1 MTGLRA
7 VSPDSVRE
15 TLADGLRLLVGHG
28 RKYSVA
34 QIADA
39 TGDGVSTI
47 KSYLQGRQLPTA
59 DHLLRL
65 IAVLGPGLG
74 NGLFRLIGM
83 ELRVV
88 DTDDASLLDV
98 HADNAALCAAMAE
111 ALRDGRIDHMEAARL
126 QPLLE
131 ALRDS
136 IDGVLQ
142 QAAQA
147 KVRRRRRVK

>member
-7 VSPDSVRE
+7 LGPDTVRE
-15 TLADGLRLLVGHG
+15 TLADGLRLLVGQG
-28 RKYSVA
+28 RKYSTA
-34 QIADA
+34 QLADA
-39 TGDGVSTI
+39 TGDGASTI
-47 KSYLQGRQLPTA
+47 KSYVQGRQLPTA

-65 IAVLGPGLG
+65 IAVLGPVFG

-88 DTDDASLLDV
+88 DEGDGCLLDV

-111 ALRDGRIDHMEAARL
+111 ALRDGRIDHLEAARL
-126 QPLLE
+126 QPQLE

-147 KVRRRRRVK
+147 KVRRQRR